1 MSSTASI
8 VFEDMLLISIIILIT
23 IVTCHFA
30 IKRCLLDLPWIR
42 NLTTNI
48 QIVPAHLVESPVLV
62 HNDGRELSSLP
73 QVPTLSNL

>member
-1 MSSTASI
+1 MYAATI
-8 VFEDMLLISIIILIT
+8 IFGDILIITIIILIT
-23 IVTCHFA
+23 GTSCYFA

-48 QIVPAHLVESPVLV
+48 QIVPAHLVESPVIL
-62 HNDGRELSSLP
+62 HNDDRELSSLP